1 MIAIGKNKN
10 YEKSNKKTDG
20 NSLITLISKTGEVL
34 ASAITNNVKP
44 TAIENPTT

>member
-34 ASAITNNVKP
+34 ASAMTNNVNPIAMAKP
-44 TAIENPTT
+44 TI